1 MPSPLIDIPC
11 DDIFKNDRLGLEPA
25 IAART
30 EALLSR
36 SPQAIAI
43 DGQWGTG
50 KSTFLALWAAYL
62 RGKGV
67 KVVQFNAWK
76 SFEAD
81 PLDALTRQILH
92 QVDVPDS
99 EQKRSREHLISFL
112 KRYGPLVAS
121 QGTKLVS
128 MLQPELEGVPQ
139 AVEAALGSVPS
150 STDSESTENSNSKIE
165 SPDEFASLLS
175 SAAKTQSG
183 DPVVV
188 MVDEL
193 DRCSPDYSVEMLQI
207 LEHVFHAEHVVFVV
221 AMNHSELVHSIRSFY
236 GRGFNAEGYLER
248 FFDDVLPL
256 PTSRRVQYIETT
268 LVPLENSNIPAFLE
282 PSGLSLREI
291 DKSVQHLKSVLDNDS
306 QPPYGLIDMWIARTL
321 APVQYRQFI
330 LGEISDKVLSD
341 AVFAKGTVN
350 SLRTDRQSRYDRRAE
365 QLEVTLIMGS
375 CIMPPGSVSSYYDLE
390 ITKSALHR
398 HHQSVVENE
407 TFNGEVPVEYSQSL
421 LQSASHMAE
430 ELTWRGVFKEIELAA
445 RLLDRDDH

>member
-1 MPSPLIDIPC
+1 MPSPLIEIPS
-11 DDIFKNDRLGLEPA
+11 DDIFKNDQLGLEPA
-25 IAART
+25 IATRT

-112 KRYGPLVAS
+112 KGYGPLVAS

-175 SAAKTQSG
+175 STAKTQSG
-183 DPVVV
+183 
-188 MVDEL
+188 
-193 DRCSPDYSVEMLQI
+193 
-207 LEHVFHAEHVVFVV
+207 
-221 AMNHSELVHSIRSFY
+221 
-236 GRGFNAEGYLER
+236 GF
-248 FFDDVLPL
+248 
-256 PTSRRVQYIETT
+256 
-268 LVPLENSNIPAFLE
+268 
-282 PSGLSLREI
+282 
-291 DKSVQHLKSVLDNDS
+291 
-306 QPPYGLIDMWIARTL
+306 
-321 APVQYRQFI
+321 
-330 LGEISDKVLSD
+330 
-341 AVFAKGTVN
+341 
-350 SLRTDRQSRYDRRAE
+350 
-365 QLEVTLIMGS
+365 S
-375 CIMPPGSVSSYYDLE
+375 CI
-390 ITKSALHR
+390 
-398 HHQSVVENE
+398 
-407 TFNGEVPVEYSQSL
+407 SL
-421 LQSASHMAE
+421 
-430 ELTWRGVFKEIELAA
+430 
-445 RLLDRDDH
+445 